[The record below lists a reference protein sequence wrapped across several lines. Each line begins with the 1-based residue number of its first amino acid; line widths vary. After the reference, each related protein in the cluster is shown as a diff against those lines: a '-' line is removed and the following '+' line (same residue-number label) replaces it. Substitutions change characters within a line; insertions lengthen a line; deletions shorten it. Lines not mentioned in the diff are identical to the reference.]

1 MKSYVKKHE
10 FFGAGPSNLAGARIS
25 SDITF
30 SVLMKNKLL
39 TTRKKKKS
47 QILICLFPKWCSF
60 RGLSFESI
68 FGSLERKGSRALE
81 TYG

>member
-1 MKSYVKKHE
+1 MKSYVKKHV

-39 TTRKKKKS
+39 TTRKKKKAKFS
-47 QILICLFPKWCSF
+47 SVCSLN
-60 RGLSFESI
+60 GAVL
-68 FGSLERKGSRALE
+68 GD
-81 TYG
+81 